1 MSEQVESRASPKASD
16 AAAQSPV
23 QAEHEAALL
32 DVVGLKTHFFT
43 FGGVVKAVDGV
54 SLSVRRGETLG
65 VVGESGCGKS
75 VTALSIIGLV
85 PDPPGRT
92 VAGRIDFEGRG
103 DLVGAGAEAMREI
116 RGNEIS
122 MIFQEPMTSLNPVF
136 RVGMQIAEAIRLH
149 RKVSKKEAMDSAI
162 EMLGLVGIPS
172 PMARARD
179 YPHQLSGGM
188 RQRVM
193 IAMAMAC
200 QPKLLLADEPT
211 TALDVTVQAQI
222 LDLMNRM
229 KEASGAAIMLIT
241 HDMGVIAEMCQR
253 VSVMY
258 AGVVVEHTDVQTL
271 FANPLHPYTVGL
283 LDSIPRGRGRG
294 GVSGQLKTIP
304 GIVPNLL
311 HLPKG
316 CRFQDR
322 CSQVHAACRQS
333 EPPLARSFDED
344 GAGHLVRCWLHVS
357 PAETPARPQDQS

>member
-1 MSEQVESRASPKASD
+1 VPEQIQNGEPPVASD
-16 AAAQSPV
+16 AP
-23 QAEHEAALL
+23 LL

-75 VTALSIIGLV
+75 VTALSVIGLV
-85 PDPPGRT
+85 PNPPGRI

-103 DLVGAGAEAMREI
+103 DVLGVSAEAMREI

-136 RVGMQIAEAIRLH
+136 RVGTQIAEAIRLH
-149 RKVSKKEAMDSAI
+149 RQVSKKEAMERAI
-162 EMLGLVGIPS
+162 ERLGLVGIPS

-193 IAMAMAC
+193 IAMAVAC

-258 AGVVVEHTDVQTL
+258 AGVVVEHTDVRTL

-283 LDSIPRGRGRG
+283 LDSIPRGRSKA
-294 GVSGQLKTIP
+294 SGQLKTIP

-322 CSQVHAACRQS
+322 CSQVHAACRES
-333 EPPLARSFDED
+333 EPPLAAVCD
-344 GAGHLVRCWLHVS
+344 GGDGGHLVRCWLHVS
-357 PAETPARPQDQS
+357 PSETPARP